1 MPTDWFPKT
10 VPETD
15 KRDRYSL
22 LPRRPYSTTDLTTD
36 LAADLPSNLPAD
48 LTSDFMADSIIDS
61 TINLNARRHRT
72 RRFKTRNTRLTSKHW
87 GRRMVL
93 LLALGTLLMGC
104 TDVSEPE
111 PTEPSAPEAS
121 VPAETEI
128 TLNGP
133 GQLLEPSAIAQ
144 IKSETFQLEVAQTPQ
159 QQALGLMFRS
169 ELPANRG
176 MLFPFSSPRRASFW
190 MKDVPVGLDMVFI
203 RAGRVVEVVTAPPC
217 TAEPCETYGPAN
229 NQIVDSVLELRAG
242 RAAEIDLQPGDAIN
256 IQIL

>member
-1 MPTDWFPKT
+1 
-10 VPETD
+10 
-15 KRDRYSL
+15 
-22 LPRRPYSTTDLTTD
+22 
-36 LAADLPSNLPAD
+36 
-48 LTSDFMADSIIDS
+48 
-61 TINLNARRHRT
+61 
-72 RRFKTRNTRLTSKHW
+72 
-87 GRRMVL
+87 MVL

-104 TDVSEPE
+104 TDVSEPVAE
-111 PTEPSAPEAS
+111 PPAPEAS
-121 VPAETEI
+121 VPVETEI
-128 TLNGP
+128 TLSGP

-203 RAGRVVEVVTAPPC
+203 RAGRVVEVITAPPC
-217 TAEPCETYGPAN
+217 TIEPCETYSPAN

-242 RAAEIDLQPGDAIN
+242 RAEEIDLQPGDTVE
-256 IQIL
+256 IQTL